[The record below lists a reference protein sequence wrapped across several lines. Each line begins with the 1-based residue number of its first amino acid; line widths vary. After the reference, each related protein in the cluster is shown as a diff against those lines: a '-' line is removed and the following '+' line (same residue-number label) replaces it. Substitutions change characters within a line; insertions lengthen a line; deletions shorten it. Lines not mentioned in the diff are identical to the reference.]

1 MRECIID
8 LEHKLGRGVMEPQSA
23 SGAARM
29 TTPSNNRAL
38 IKEAQ
43 AARMRAHIR
52 AMLSKLKARTQKIVQ
67 LMHDSNTE
75 ARYRRLT
82 PAGV

>member
-1 MRECIID
+1 
-8 LEHKLGRGVMEPQSA
+8 
-23 SGAARM
+23 M
-29 TTPSNNRAL
+29 TTQSNNAAL

-67 LMHDSNTE
+67 L
-75 ARYRRLT
+75 A
-82 PAGV
+82 A

>member
-1 MRECIID
+1 MRECITY
-8 LEHKLGRGVMEPQSA
+8 LEHKLGRGIMEPQSA
-23 SGAARM
+23 LGAASM
-29 TTPSNNRAL
+29 TTPSNNAAL

-67 LMHDSNTE
+67 L
-75 ARYRRLT
+75 A
-82 PAGV
+82 A

>member
-1 MRECIID
+1 
-8 LEHKLGRGVMEPQSA
+8 
-23 SGAARM
+23 M
-29 TTPSNNRAL
+29 TALSNNMAL

-67 LMHDSNTE
+67 L
-75 ARYRRLT
+75 A
-82 PAGV
+82 A